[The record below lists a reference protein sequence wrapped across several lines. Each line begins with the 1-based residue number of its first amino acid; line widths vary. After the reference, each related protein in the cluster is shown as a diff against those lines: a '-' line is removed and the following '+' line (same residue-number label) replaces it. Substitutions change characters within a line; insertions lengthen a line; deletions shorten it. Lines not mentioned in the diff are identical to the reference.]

1 MELNATIW
9 GQVFFVLAVVVI
21 FFTIRFARGK
31 ASNMPLVGFY
41 ALLLNFLFPPGGWIY
56 CGYWYLKKG

>member
-31 ASNMPLVGFY
+31 ANNMPLVGFY
-41 ALLLNFLFPPGGWIY
+41 ALLLNVLFPPGGWIY